1 MFNLT
6 KKTKNLIFFIS
17 LILYRTY
24 IALGLLLII
33 YLFLPDSVINT
44 LSLFN
49 YLPNFLT
56 ILHKTP
62 ETVSSI
68 TDIQEIKENL
78 SLLSN
83 LNIIQ
88 DATIIEVINQLK
100 EANQTILNLKD
111 TVNTLNTEHKQS
123 IETLTSIIN
132 ELPTKITPIIPEIV
146 LPEIN
151 TKAIETIVNV
161 NLEMQKNTMNNILNK
176 LENITSLQ
184 QIQLEQVKLSYK
196 TLKGL
201 FITQDTNLIEIKNL
215 IISKNQLVLDAL
227 SSKTKDLLVS
237 LNTSSASITNNNSL
251 LNQLITNQKEALSFT
266 DFTTGLNTINEN
278 FTNINST
285 LIDNDKTIKDIS
297 STLIGLDFNFHNKAN
312 SLDTKMDNINT
323 MVNEINSIKNVKTE
337 VQGNSQSIWNW
348 NKK

>member
-1 MFNLT
+1 MLNLT

-24 IALGLLLII
+24 ITLGILLII

-88 DATIIEVINQLK
+88 DATILELINQLK

-161 NLEMQKNTMNNILNK
+161 NLEKQNNTMNNILNK

-196 TLKGL
+196 TLKSQL
-201 FITQDTNLIEIKNL
+201 IIQDTNLIEIKNT

-227 SSKTKDLLVS
+227 SSKTKELLVN
-237 LNTSSASITNNNSL
+237 LNTSSTSITNNNSL
-251 LNQLITNQKEALSFT
+251 LNQLITNQKEILT
-266 DFTTGLNTINEN
+266 TLDFTNGLDTVKEN
-278 FTNINST
+278 FININSN
-285 LIDNDKTIKDIS
+285 LIENEKAVKDIS
-297 STLIGLDFNFHNKAN
+297 STLTGLDYNFHNKIN
-312 SLDTKMDNINT
+312 NLETKVDAVQSTVDNINSAK
-323 MVNEINSIKNVKTE
+323 VVKTE
-337 VQGNSQSIWNW
+337 VQGNSQSMWNW